1 MRDEYNL
8 TPEELKTAFEVEMEA
23 FEIINKKL
31 EGSSIDKEHIKDVM
45 VEIEED

>member
-31 EGSSIDKEHIKDVM
+31 EGSSIDKEHIKDAM
-45 VEIEED
+45 TEIEED